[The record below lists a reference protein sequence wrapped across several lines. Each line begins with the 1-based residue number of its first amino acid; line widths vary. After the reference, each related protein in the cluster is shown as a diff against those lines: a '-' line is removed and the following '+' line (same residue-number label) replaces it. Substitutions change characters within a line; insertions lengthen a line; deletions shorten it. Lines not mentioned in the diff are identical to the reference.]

1 MLVVK
6 SIRNAGVCGPTLL
19 LPEFPAF
26 EACER
31 RRKELYQKLS
41 WAGGQVDNLEGRAP
55 RLVEQWKT
63 GAPGGCFCGY
73 FLGLKSG

>member
-6 SIRNAGVCGPTLL
+6 PSRNAGVCVPTLL

-41 WAGGQVDNLEGRAP
+41 WAGGQVDNLEGHP
-55 RLVEQWKT
+55 SCLVVVRGT
-63 GAPGGCFCGY
+63 
-73 FLGLKSG
+73 SI